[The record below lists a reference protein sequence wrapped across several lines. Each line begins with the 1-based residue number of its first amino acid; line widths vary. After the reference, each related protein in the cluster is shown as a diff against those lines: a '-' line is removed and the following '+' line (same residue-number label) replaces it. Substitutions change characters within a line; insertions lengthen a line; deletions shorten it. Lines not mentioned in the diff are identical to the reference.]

1 MTAAEQVKW
10 CTRSDRSDSFP
21 RNRHPASKAV
31 TASGPTDCTVG
42 VDLEYRLNA
51 IDHAAA
57 ANVFSQPASIQG
69 FGFSHGSNRLVHHRR
84 DEESNGETPPDGSI
98 HGFVREVSGVFVGN
112 TATYTM
118 VQ

>member
-42 VDLEYRLNA
+42 VDLVYRLNA

-57 ANVFSQPASIQG
+57 ANVFSQLASIQG

-84 DEESNGETPPDGSI
+84 DER
-98 HGFVREVSGVFVGN
+98 HCQMAAFMGFVREVSGAFVGS
-112 TATYTM
+112 YTM